1 MQMERQELHLLAV
14 PGRQGPMA
22 AAMLHPEQVRLVSQF
37 DTKAKKGDVAG
48 AYLGQDPRLLWAKKG
63 LDKFQKQLKISK

>member
-1 MQMERQELHLLAV
+1 M
-14 PGRQGPMA
+14 
-22 AAMLHPEQVRLVSQF
+22 VSQF